1 MNKLENINNKINE
14 LKGEIEK
21 LETEKNNI
29 KEFESIAII
38 RITTNIKRFES
49 IKKEINDIVDIES
62 NKIEEL
68 GIKKLAYKVQEQN
81 EGYYIHFNFTG
92 TFEDVAKLEKY
103 YRANNNILKFM
114 NVKHEEY

>member
-1 MNKLENINNKINE
+1 MNKLQNINNKIDE
-14 LKGEIEK
+14 LKKEIIK

-29 KEFESIAII
+29 NEFESVAIL
-38 RITTNIKRFES
+38 RTTTNIKRFET
-49 IKKEINDIVDIES
+49 IKKEINDIVDIE
-62 NKIEEL
+62 NEKIEEL
-68 GIKKLAYKVQEQN
+68 GAKKLAYEFQKQK

-92 TFEDVAKLEKY
+92 TFEDVTKLEKY

>member
-1 MNKLENINNKINE
+1 MNKLENINNKIDE
-14 LKGEIEK
+14 LKKEIIK

-29 KEFESIAII
+29 KEFESVAILKT
-38 RITTNIKRFES
+38 TTNIKRFET
-49 IKKEINDIVDIES
+49 IKKEIDDIVDIEN

-68 GIKKLAYKVQEQN
+68 GTKKLAYEVQKQN

-92 TFEDVAKLEKY
+92 TYEDVSKLERY
-103 YRANNNILKFM
+103 YRINDNILKFM